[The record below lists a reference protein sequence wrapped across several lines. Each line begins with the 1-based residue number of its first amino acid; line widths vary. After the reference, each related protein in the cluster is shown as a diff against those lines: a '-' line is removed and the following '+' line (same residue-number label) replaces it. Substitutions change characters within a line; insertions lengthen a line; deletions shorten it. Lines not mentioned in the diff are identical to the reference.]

1 MSKYIAH
8 FTPPVFYGGQAT
20 PPPMKNI
27 SGIFHFLQIVW
38 GIGIAHIPL
47 LATSISYAF
56 LCMIHINIILLLHR
70 LQPGLHMFVMLDINI
85 IYVLHNT
92 YIIVQVI

>member
-8 FTPPVFYGGQAT
+8 FIPPVFYGGQAT

-38 GIGIAHIPL
+38 GIGIAHIIMQYRYRSAFKIHCKEIGSSLFRPTVEWGRNVSML
-47 LATSISYAF
+47 NNTENIKETTTRTETSGA
-56 LCMIHINIILLLHR
+56 
-70 LQPGLHMFVMLDINI
+70 
-85 IYVLHNT
+85 
-92 YIIVQVI
+92 